1 MKIYKGQMLYYYN
14 KNSHMC
20 ESVAV
25 ILVCPDKQS
34 FAVRWE
40 GDVVWRSFDSIG
52 KTLFTSRCA
61 AEAYH
66 CIPFN
71 KRSTRSVIIDN
82 SNDSIKFQTLG
93 RSGDRQYNCDAWNR
107 SKR

>member
-40 GDVVWRSFDSIG
+40 GDVVWRPFDSIG
-52 KTLFTSRCA
+52 KTLFLNPNECYKHYGLTPPKVS
-61 AEAYH
+61 
-66 CIPFN
+66 
-71 KRSTRSVIIDN
+71 S
-82 SNDSIKFQTLG
+82 
-93 RSGDRQYNCDAWNR
+93 R
-107 SKR
+107 SKRGDVTPIPPPTTLGAWRNQDAWGRTKEETH

>member
-1 MKIYKGQMLYYYN
+1 MKIYKGQMLYYYYN

-52 KTLFTSRCA
+52 KTLFFSPNECYAHYKLTPLK
-61 AEAYH
+61 EHPLTDEEYD
-66 CIPFN
+66 IDPPFCGTTWGDWRN
-71 KRSTRSVIIDN
+71 QDA
-82 SNDSIKFQTLG
+82 LG
-93 RSGDRQYNCDAWNR
+93 RT
-107 SKR
+107 KKKTH